1 LGRSVHGTSD
11 GGLMTRTSRRTLG
24 GMTAQIGY
32 DGLDA
37 RGDPR
42 PELLIDVAG
51 VQPGPGRDWVHL
63 GRLGFR
69 STQRLWIGDVPG
81 GVAVATWPAELK
93 PQACYLYGGGLG
105 SALVAAAIE
114 RGWAVEPS
122 PHIAFRTASAA
133 RRLYMSPR
141 SVEPR
146 DYVACWEDEDGLSRV
161 GGNYARG
168 AVEHE
173 LWPWL
178 KQMGFADDGD
188 DAVLRRFLD
197 EFLGNWPA
205 NMRPGL
211 RFFRVWA
218 LDEAAELGP
227 ALADTIRSQ
236 FDAVFAVAHE
246 PALQAARHSRDALHP
261 GTGNRPAGTPR
272 PVQRPDPLTCTLT
285 GPTRVTR
292 SRGSREP
299 RQRRRRRCM
308 LDWYQ
313 ATGTEARDGRS
324 LRTDEAPPASG
335 RSQSSTP
342 RSPRTRCGTA
352 AGKAASA
359 RRGRCSVTRA
369 SLRRMLSAEALQGGL
384 GRDYE
389 SAALGYV
396 TRTDLSLT

>member
-1 LGRSVHGTSD
+1 MRGASD
-11 GGLMTRTSRRTLG
+11 SGLMTRTSRRRLG

-32 DGLDA
+32 DGLDL

-42 PELLIDVAG
+42 PELLIAVAR
-51 VQPGPGRDWVHL
+51 VQPEPAGDWVHL

-69 STQRLWIGDVPG
+69 STQRLWIGDIPG

-93 PQACYLYGGGLG
+93 PQACYLYGGGHG

-114 RGWAVEPS
+114 RGWEVEPS

-133 RRLYMSPR
+133 RRLYMCPP
-141 SVEPR
+141 SVEPL

-168 AVEHE
+168 DVERD

-178 KQMGFADDGD
+178 KQRGFADDGD

-218 LDEAAELGP
+218 PAEAAELGS
-227 ALADTIRSQ
+227 ALAETIRSQ

-246 PALQAARHSRDALHP
+246 PALQAASHSLDALP
-261 GTGNRPAGTPR
+261 PSTGNRPAGKPR

-285 GPTRVTR
+285 GGI
-292 SRGSREP
+292 RG
-299 RQRRRRRCM
+299 
-308 LDWYQ
+308 D
-313 ATGTEARDGRS
+313 
-324 LRTDEAPPASG
+324 
-335 RSQSSTP
+335 
-342 RSPRTRCGTA
+342 
-352 AGKAASA
+352 
-359 RRGRCSVTRA
+359 
-369 SLRRMLSAEALQGGL
+369 
-384 GRDYE
+384 
-389 SAALGYV
+389 
-396 TRTDLSLT
+396 SLTHNGVDTATEILTTRGWLAP

>member
-1 LGRSVHGTSD
+1 
-11 GGLMTRTSRRTLG
+11 
-24 GMTAQIGY
+24 MTAQIGY
-32 DGLDA
+32 DGLDS

-42 PELLIDVAG
+42 PELLIDVAR
-51 VQPGPGRDWVHL
+51 VQPEPAGDWVHL

-114 RGWAVEPS
+114 HGWAVQPS

-133 RRLYMSPR
+133 RRLYMSP
-141 SVEPR
+141 STETL
-146 DYVACWEDEDGLSRV
+146 DYVACWEDEDALSRV

-168 AVEHE
+168 DVEHE

-188 DAVLRRFLD
+188 DDVLLRFLD

-218 LDEAAELGP
+218 LDETAGLGS

-236 FDAVFAVAHE
+236 FDAVFAFAHE
-246 PALQAARHSRDALHP
+246 PALQAASHSLDALPP
-261 GTGNRPAGTPR
+261 GTGNRPAGKPR
-272 PVQRPDPLTCTLT
+272 PVQRPDPLTCTANLAQL
-285 GPTRVTR
+285 G
-292 SRGSREP
+292 SRGVRDRARLANAAGGVACWTGIR
-299 RQRRRRRCM
+299 RQERRRAMASPYGSMKRILQADESI
-308 LDWYQ
+308 LDAAFTAHTVRHGCKESGQ
-313 ATGTEARDGRS
+313 CEARRAIRDARSS
-324 LRTDEAPPASG
+324 LRHTCAALPGS
-335 RSQSSTP
+335 RSTKARSP
-342 RSPRTRCGTA
+342 RSPDRWLMGCYWSRSRRGSTSPAICRTR
-352 AGKAASA
+352 
-359 RRGRCSVTRA
+359 
-369 SLRRMLSAEALQGGL
+369 
-384 GRDYE
+384 
-389 SAALGYV
+389 
-396 TRTDLSLT
+396 